1 MPDKIASERRL
12 VRISGRLKELVIV
25 KDAAGKVLH
34 KLINPV
40 MVEFYPRD
48 LVQVMIGATILAIPV
63 AFTEE
68 TWNLG
73 AKLPLVNVLAL
84 LLLSLVFISIF
95 VYYNY
100 YRNDNIQRYHD
111 EFIKRVLVTY
121 LGSFLVVTMILVI
134 IKQAPWTSDAILA
147 LKRTIIVAFPA
158 SMSAA
163 IADIIK

>member
-1 MPDKIASERRL
+1 MSHNLETKRKV
-12 VRISGRLKELVIV
+12 VRIRGKLKEMVTV
-25 KDAAGKVLH
+25 HDEKGKVLH
-34 KLINPV
+34 KILSPL

-48 LVQVMIGATILAIPV
+48 LIQVVIGATILAIPV

-73 AKLPLVNVLAL
+73 QKLPFSNVLIL
-84 LLLSLVFISIF
+84 LFLSLLFISVF

-100 YRNDNIQRYHD
+100 YRQQNLKEYYD
-111 EFIKRVLVTY
+111 EFIKRVFSTY
-121 LGSFLVVTMILVI
+121 IAAFIVVAVLLTIIQKAPWGVDFVLAIKRVI
-134 IKQAPWTSDAILA
+134 IVT
-147 LKRTIIVAFPA
+147 FPA